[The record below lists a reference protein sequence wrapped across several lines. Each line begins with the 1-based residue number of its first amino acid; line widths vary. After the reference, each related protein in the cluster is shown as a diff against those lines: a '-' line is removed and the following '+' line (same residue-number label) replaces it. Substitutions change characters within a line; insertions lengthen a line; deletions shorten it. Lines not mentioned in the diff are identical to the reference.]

1 MIQLSIYMAKS
12 LLFGQRT
19 LLKIFYQ
26 QKKNLKKLKAN
37 RKIVE
42 IVEIVKIV
50 ETVEMLLKIK
60 N

>member
-1 MIQLSIYMAKS
+1 MAKS